1 MADKIIRVGKHRYVI
16 GIMKTGAGDKMYTV
30 QRDNSMSL
38 KLFKKLSDIQY
49 TYPNLKG
56 KLKGI

>member
-1 MADKIIRVGKHRYVI
+1 
-16 GIMKTGAGDKMYTV
+16 MKTGAGDKMYTV

-38 KLFKKLSDIQY
+38 KLFKRPSDIQY